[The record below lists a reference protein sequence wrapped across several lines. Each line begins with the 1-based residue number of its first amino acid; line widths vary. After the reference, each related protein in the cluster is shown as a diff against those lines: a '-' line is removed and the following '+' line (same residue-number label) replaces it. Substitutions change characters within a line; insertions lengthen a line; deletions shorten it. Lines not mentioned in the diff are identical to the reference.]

1 MASKHRPT
9 PRARR
14 KKLIGVCVVLA
25 VIFVVVLAITGA
37 YAAYEKE
44 TVSRVYPELTLEA
57 GSPVITEADLLAKPD
72 GKPVTILENV
82 TEAQMRVPGNYTV
95 LFTWRDR
102 TFSTVLHVVDTVAP
116 EGTAQDLTAV
126 GPLPPASD
134 FLTSINDTTDVTV
147 SYKEEPDMTKAGTR
161 EITLVLTDAAGNTTE
176 LPAKI
181 TVVVDTQAP
190 VISGAKNITV
200 YVGGTV
206 AYRADVTV
214 TDDLDAA
221 PTLDVDNTG
230 VDLHKVG
237 KYTATYV
244 AKDASGNETKKQIT
258 VDVREKTAHAV
269 DLDTVNQLADQLIG
283 QIIKPNTTQKQQ
295 VRAIYNWARSA
306 CSYSNHSDKSDY
318 LQGAYQMLT
327 KKSGDCF
334 NYYAVTKLLFDRLGI
349 PNQDVRKVKNNPTD
363 SDHYWSLVSLDE
375 GKTWYHFDSTPRVG
389 DGDNFCL
396 VTDAF
401 LDAYSDSHRKCHNRD
416 KSLYP
421 ATPEN

>member
-1 MASKHRPT
+1 MAPKHRPS

-25 VIFVVVLAITGA
+25 VIFAAVLAIAVA

-44 TVSRVYPELTLEA
+44 IASRVYPELILEA
-57 GSPVITEADLLAKPD
+57 GSPVITEADLLAEPD

-82 TEAQMRVPGNYTV
+82 TEAQMRVPGSYNV

-102 TFSTVLHVVDTVAP
+102 TFSTVVRVVDTVAP
-116 EGTAQDLTAV
+116 EGTARNLTAV

-134 FLTSINDTTDVTV
+134 FVTSIHDVTDVNV
-147 SYKEEPDMTKAGTR
+147 SYKEEPDMAQEGTQD
-161 EITLVLTDAAGNTTE
+161 IILILTDAAGNKTE
-176 LPAKI
+176 LSAKL

-190 VISGAKNITV
+190 VITGAKNITV
-200 YVGGTV
+200 YLGGTV
-206 AYRADVTV
+206 AYRADITV

-221 PTLDVDNTG
+221 PTLDVDNSG
-230 VDLHKVG
+230 VDLNKVG
-237 KYTATYV
+237 KYTATYI

-258 VDVREKTAHAV
+258 VDVREKTVNAV
-269 DLDTVNQLADQLIG
+269 DLDTVNQLADQLIS
-283 QIIKPNTTQKQQ
+283 QIIKPDMTQKQQ
-295 VRAIYNWARSA
+295 VRAIYNWARSH
-306 CSYSNHSDKSDY
+306 CSYDNHSDKSDY

-327 KKSGDCF
+327 KKAGDCF

-349 PNQDVRKVKNNPTD
+349 PNLDVRKVKNNPSD
-363 SDHYWSLVSLDE
+363 SDHYWSLVSVDD

-401 LDAYSDSHRKCHNRD
+401 LDAYSDSHGKCHNRD